1 MTSRIRSAALIVA
14 SLSISACA
22 MQATKVPVVGA
33 ASDLERIAGQWTGEY
48 WSVESGRSG
57 SVAFDLTAGEDTA
70 SGTVLMIPV
79 DRPHSHIEHPASE
92 LIGITFVEIRGGAVE
107 GLLEPY
113 RDPDCGCRLITRF
126 EGTLRADTIA
136 GTFSS
141 RHVEGG
147 SIVRGQWRVVRHSKS
162 TGPV

>member
-1 MTSRIRSAALIVA
+1 MTSKNRCAALIA
-14 SLSISACA
+14 TSALISACA
-22 MQATKVPVVGA
+22 MRAASVPVVGA
-33 ASDLERIAGQWTGEY
+33 ASDIDRLAGRWAGEY

-57 SVAFDLTAGEDTA
+57 SIAFDLTAGEDTA
-70 SGTVLMIPV
+70 AGTILMIPS
-79 DRPHSHIEHPASE
+79 DRPHPHVEHPASE

-136 GTFSS
+136 GTFTS

-147 SIVRGQWRVVRHSKS
+147 SIVRGQWRVVRHTKG
-162 TGPV
+162 TGPP